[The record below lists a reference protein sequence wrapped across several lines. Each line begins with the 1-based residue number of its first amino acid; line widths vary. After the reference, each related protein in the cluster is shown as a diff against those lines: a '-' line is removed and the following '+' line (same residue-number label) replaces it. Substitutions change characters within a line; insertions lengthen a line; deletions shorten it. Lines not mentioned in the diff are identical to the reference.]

1 MRPCDEIGS
10 IDQRIWM
17 MRSAP
22 KLRSVTAKTMFAVEN
37 REEVLAF
44 ASHLVT
50 LYANHTKLLRGCP
63 PAARVAYSLKPKR
76 GRYGEEGKEE
86 ESQEEEEV
94 VFASARAE

>member
-1 MRPCDEIGS
+1 
-10 IDQRIWM
+10 
-17 MRSAP
+17 
-22 KLRSVTAKTMFAVEN
+22 MFAVEN
-37 REEVLAF
+37 QDEVATI